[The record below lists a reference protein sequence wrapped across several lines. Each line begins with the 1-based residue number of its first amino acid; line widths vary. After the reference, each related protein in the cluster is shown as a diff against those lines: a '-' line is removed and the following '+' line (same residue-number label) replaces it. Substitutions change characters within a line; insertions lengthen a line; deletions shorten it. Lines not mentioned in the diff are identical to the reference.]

1 MTLSLLATLFV
12 LLIAAFWAFQGLF
25 SSALMLIESIVAVM
39 VAFGF
44 YEPLASTFSQ
54 HVPELAEPI
63 ALMALFLATLVAL
76 RLVTD
81 LYLTGSA
88 KFPMPIDRAGGGL
101 LGLLSGLICI
111 GTVLVAIQMLPLGR
125 DILGFSRLDPR
136 APARRN
142 SIWLNPDGFV
152 VGLVNMLSS
161 GRFGGAS
168 SFPTARPEFL
178 TDLAAINLGVQTES
192 RRAVPSSCLT
202 VQKYW
207 RVDSVD
213 AVEQQQS
220 GDKWTR
226 TFSKVAPD
234 DPSRKFLVVRVQIDG
249 VAADVTEE
257 AGAVKMVRFTPAQW
271 RIVGRGSDGRA
282 SGWAMA
288 SALSDIFSE
297 KENYV
302 IDATRAGRLVKWPL
316 DQHFGLSADNGKHL
330 LKDGRYLLDVAF
342 EVPADFEPWFIEF
355 KHGARVEL
363 TKALSADKPQPWP
376 LSAPAPARPAAKPA
390 AKQGG
395 KPKAD
400 QDEETEAD
408 EEEPAKPAPK
418 KPASDDEEEEEEAE
432 GEPPSKP
439 AAKKPTV
446 GEKQQGRTNVASA
459 IEERTGVS
467 PKLPV
472 RLKRSD
478 FPTSAL
484 RGGKFAEGHIVVN
497 SPGQGVKRSD
507 EVSEFLVPNDL
518 RLLQIGAEATFA
530 GSTLG
535 QALEFAKR
543 AVSQIFV
550 TADDGATYFA
560 IGVYTAATING
571 KRVLEI
577 QYWPEADVPERA
589 LQPPKTLKP
598 NLLRTAA
605 DQSDLKMGFL
615 FLVPPGTHIVKFNTS
630 PRGGQT
636 VDIEVPE

>member
-25 SSALMLIESIVAVM
+25 SSALMLIETIVAVM

-44 YEPLASTFSQ
+44 YEPLAATFSQ

-63 ALMALFLATLVAL
+63 ALMAIFLATLVAL
-76 RLVTD
+76 RLATD
-81 LYLTGSA
+81 RYLTGSA

-101 LGLLSGLICI
+101 LGLLSGLMCV
-111 GTVLVAIQMLPLGR
+111 GTVLVAVQMLPLGR
-125 DILGFSRLDPR
+125 EILGFSRLDAR
-136 APARRN
+136 APASRN

-168 SFPTARPEFL
+168 SFAAAPPEFL
-178 TDLAAINLGVQTES
+178 TDLAARNFGVQTES
-192 RRAVPSSCLT
+192 RRVVPASCVA

-226 TFSKVAPD
+226 TFSKVVPD
-234 DPSRKFLVVRVQIDG
+234 DPSRKFLVVRVQVDG
-249 VAADVTEE
+249 VAADTTEE

-271 RIVGRGSDGRA
+271 RIVGRGGDGRA

-297 KENYV
+297 KDSYV

-363 TKALSADKPQPWP
+363 TKAHSADKPQPWP
-376 LSAPAPARPAAKPA
+376 LSSPAPAKPGAKPPAKPA
-390 AKQGG
+390 G

-400 QDEETEAD
+400 AD
-408 EEEPAKPAPK
+408 EDGEEDEPAKPAPK
-418 KPASDDEEEEEEAE
+418 KPASDEDEEEEEQEE
-432 GEPPSKP
+432 EQPPAKP

-459 IEERTGVS
+459 IEERTGIS

-472 RLKRSD
+472 RLKRGD
-478 FPTSAL
+478 FPASAL

-497 SPGQGVKRSD
+497 SPGQGVKSSD
-507 EVSEFLVPNDL
+507 AVTDFQVPDDM
-518 RLLQIGAEATFA
+518 RLLHIGAEATFA

-550 TADDGATYFA
+550 TAEDGATYFA

-571 KRVLEI
+571 QRVLEM
-577 QYWPEADVPERA
+577 QYWPEAEVPERA

-605 DQSDLKMGFL
+605 DQNDLKMGFL
-615 FLVPPGTHIVKFNTS
+615 FLVPPGAHIVKFNTS